1 MNPEITN
8 NFFLLYGTIIF
19 LCLLFSAFFSAAETA
34 MTAVS
39 RARIYQLVMDGNK
52 AAQVV
57 TKLRRQ
63 KDALIGTVLLGYN
76 AVNIAACSLATSVSL
91 SYFGE
96 KEGGFSLIISTVV
109 MTVLVVVFTEVLPK
123 TYAIHNSEKVAL
135 RFAPALQLAVKILYP
150 ITKSI
155 QVFISGL
162 FKVFGVDVTSSH
174 NLISATDVIRG
185 TIELHHREGKMIKQ
199 DRDMLGSILDLND
212 IEVGEI
218 MIHRKEVETLNADL
232 PVDEL
237 IAQAVSTM
245 HSRIPVWRGEA
256 DNIIGLLHIKN
267 LIRALNE
274 KRAAGLPM
282 TVDDVLLIAKKPWFI
297 PETTSLRDQL
307 LAFRNKRQH
316 FAFVVDEYGGWRGV
330 VTLEDI
336 IEEIVGD
343 IEDEHDEEE
352 TGIQKVGEDAY
363 YVVGGLSVRDLNRH
377 LDWNLPDENA
387 STIAGL
393 LIHEIQAIPSVGA
406 LFDVH
411 GFRFTVVSKDGARVT
426 RLRIEKL
433 PDTKLPEDVE
443 L

>member
-1 MNPEITN
+1 MSPEITN
-8 NFFLLYGTIIF
+8 NLIF
-19 LCLLFSAFFSAAETA
+19 YSTVILLCLLFSAFFSAAETA
-34 MTAVS
+34 MTAMS
-39 RARIYQLVMDGNK
+39 RARIYQLVMEGNK
-52 AAQVV
+52 RAQAVM
-57 TKLRRQ
+57 KLRRD
-63 KDALIGTVLLGYN
+63 KEALIGTVLLGN
-76 AVNIAACSLATSVSL
+76 NGVNIAASSLATSVSL

-96 KEGGFSLIISTVV
+96 AEGGFSLFISTVV
-109 MTVLVVVFTEVLPK
+109 MTILVVVFTEVLPK
-123 TYAIHNSEKVAL
+123 TYAINHAEKVSL
-135 RFAPALQLAVKILYP
+135 RFAPALQMLVKVLYP
-150 ITKSI
+150 FTKSI
-155 QVFISGL
+155 QLFISGL
-162 FKVFGVDVTSSH
+162 FRVAGVDATNANS
-174 NLISATDVIRG
+174 LISATDVIRG
-185 TIELHHREGKMIKQ
+185 TIELHHREGTMIKQ

-232 PVDEL
+232 PVEEL

-245 HSRIPVWRGEA
+245 HSRIPLWRGEP

-267 LIRALNE
+267 LIKSLNE
-274 KRAAGLPM
+274 FRAANKIM
-282 TVDDVLLIAKKPWFI
+282 TMNEVLHISRKPWFI

-307 LAFRNKRQH
+307 LAFRSKRQH

-343 IEDEHDEEE
+343 IDDEHDEVE
-352 TGIQKVGEDAY
+352 TDIQKAGDNAY
-363 YVVGGLSVRDLNRH
+363 YVNGGLTVRDLNRQ

-393 LIHEIQAIPSVGA
+393 LIHTVEAIPSVGA
-406 LFDVH
+406 QFDVH
-411 GFRFTVVSKDGARVT
+411 GFRFTVVSKEGARVT
-426 RLRIEKL
+426 RLRIDKL